1 VRFSHHA
8 RQQMSRRR
16 ISADEV
22 SAAVAHPETSYAGR
36 PEGRVVVLGRTTAGR
51 RLKVVLAG
59 DVVVTVADRDEE
71 A

>member
-1 VRFSHHA
+1 MRFSRHA
-8 RQQMSRRR
+8 RQQMARRR

-22 SAAVAHPETSYAGR
+22 HEAVANPETSYAGR

-51 RLKVVLAG
+51 GLKVVLAG
-59 DVVVTVADRDEE
+59 EVVVTVADREEE

>member
-1 VRFSHHA
+1 MRFSRHA
-8 RQQMSRRR
+8 RQQMARRR

-22 SAAVAHPETSYAGR
+22 SAAVANPETSYAGR
-36 PEGRVVVLGRTTAGR
+36 PEGRVVVLGRTVAGR

-59 DVVVTVADRDEE
+59 EVVVTVADRDEE